1 MSKKWKDMPN
11 DELHNKIRSEA
22 DLEAMP
28 NDATHDAIREE
39 MRQKRF
45 EIIQARLAHFEDQI
59 PEPQWG
65 LHNQNDVSALK
76 PSLFLNFAGEQLAVK
91 FKQEYKPLRYMGF
104 VVSESDD

>member
-1 MSKKWKDMPN
+1 MPN

-28 NDATHDAIREE
+28 NDATHDKIREE

-45 EIIQARLAHFEDQI
+45 EAVQARLDYLEEQI
-59 PEPQWG
+59 PEPQWE
-65 LHNQNDVSALK
+65 LHNQNDANALK
-76 PSLFLNFAGEQLAVK
+76 PSLFLNFAGEQLTVK

-104 VVSESDD
+104 VVSESDE